1 LFYLQDKY
9 FVVVPCIIIAF
20 GPGLHPSTHRGHP
33 DRLSTRILTA
43 SARNVIEHIFG
54 VLKRRY
60 RVLQLPLE
68 YSLEIQSRLPASLA
82 AVHNFILI
90 HTPVDGNAPDNTDEV
105 EVGGD
110 EHLYQGGDP
119 FAAGDGEENH
129 ANVGVEAGVMRD
141 DMAQRMWDD
150 YQAILLGREDLG
162 DSDSSDILDGIDA
175 LHL

>member
-1 LFYLQDKY
+1 MGSGECTVCVFSYNIDLCDLTLSRPRSREELFNLR
-9 FVVVPCIIIAF
+9 
-20 GPGLHPSTHRGHP
+20 H
-33 DRLSTRILTA
+33 A
-43 SARNVIEHIFG
+43 SARNVIERIFG
-54 VLKRRY
+54 VLKHRY

-68 YSLEIQSRLPASLA
+68 YSLEIQSCLPASLA

>member
-1 LFYLQDKY
+1 MGLGECTVCVFSSNIDLCHPTLSRPCSREELFNLR
-9 FVVVPCIIIAF
+9 
-20 GPGLHPSTHRGHP
+20 H
-33 DRLSTRILTA
+33 A
-43 SARNVIEHIFG
+43 SAQNVIEHIFG
-54 VLKRRY
+54 VLKHCY

-90 HTPVDGNAPDNTDEV
+90 HTPADSDAPDNTDDV